1 MQIVFKC
8 FAVANNKNWDKKQQQ
23 KNANDEWCDKYLAVT
38 GISFEKDRPYKVE
51 NSDDGVGNPEKQ
63 IVNMIAV

>member
-8 FAVANNKNWDKKQQQ
+8 FAVAYNKNWDEKQQQ
-23 KNANDEWCDKYLAVT
+23 KNANDELCDEYLAVT
-38 GISFEKDRPYKVE
+38 GISFEKDRTDKVE
-51 NSDDGVGNPEKQ
+51 NSDDGIRNPEKQ

>member
-8 FAVANNKNWDKKQQQ
+8 FAVAYNKNWDEKQQQ
-23 KNANDEWCDKYLAVT
+23 KNANDELCDKYLAVT
-38 GISFEKDRPYKVE
+38 GISFEKDRTDQVE
-51 NSDDGVGNPEKQ
+51 NSDDGIRNPEKQ